1 MFDLFTEIWSTLRQ
15 NKLRTALTG
24 FAVSWGIII
33 IIVLLGTGNGLM
45 NALMNNAFDTVQN
58 IIAVYPGSTSK
69 PYNGIKE
76 GTVLRFNDR
85 DIAFSEQFSEKI
97 DRAYGSLDFSDTLSL
112 GKEALSSQ
120 IMGVDPQLKD
130 QGC

>member
-1 MFDLFTEIWSTLRQ
+1 MLDLFSEIWSTLRH

-45 NALMNNAFDTVQN
+45 NALMNNAMDTVQN

-69 PYNGIKE
+69 PSWMARQRMASVPASE
-76 GTVLRFNDR
+76 GH
-85 DIAFSEQFSEKI
+85 S
-97 DRAYGSLDFSDTLSL
+97 
-112 GKEALSSQ
+112 
-120 IMGVDPQLKD
+120 
-130 QGC
+130 